1 MVFLFLPNSIQNNYM
16 KREFILNLS
25 FLILINLMIK
35 PLYIF
40 GIDVGVQ
47 NAVGPERYG
56 LYFYF
61 LGFIYLFQFI
71 NDFGIQNFNNRFIS
85 LNEKLLGKYFP
96 HILSIKLSLG
106 LVFFSGIILT
116 GWALGLVKMNPFLFG
131 IIGLNLFLDSM
142 NAYLRSN
149 IAGLGWYR
157 KDSFLSVT
165 DKLIMIFLVGYLL
178 LNEQTR
184 AVFSIEWFALAQTIS
199 FFSVSLICLY
209 LLRKKARP
217 KFSIPD
223 KKYFFLILR
232 KSFPFALILISTF
245 LYNRLDGVM
254 IGYILEDGE
263 RQAGYYAAAY
273 RLYDAATMLTFLFIG
288 LLYPMF
294 SKMLSRNEQP
304 AELYQFG
311 STLLWILSLV
321 ILLIFLLFPS
331 EIMNLLYLEPGPDA
345 AMVLMLLGTAF
356 VFKSIFNLS
365 GAYLLAFGDLRKMN
379 IVLLAGLMIN
389 FFVNLILIPKLG
401 IIGACI
407 ATLATQFLVALL
419 LFIRAT
425 RFSSGK
431 MGIPTLLK
439 GLAVF
444 LITVTPVIY
453 FQANTDAGDIL
464 KKSIQVLPVFA
475 LFLVIIAV
483 TFYKNSFRIRKWLDK

>member
-1 MVFLFLPNSIQNNYM
+1 M
-16 KREFILNLS
+16 KREFILNLA

-47 NAVGPERYG
+47 NVVGPESYG

-106 LVFFSGIILT
+106 LLFFSGIILT
-116 GWALGLVKMNPFLFG
+116 GWALGLVKMNPLLFG
-131 IIGLNLFLDSM
+131 LVGLNLFLDSM

-157 KDSFLSVT
+157 KDSILSVT
-165 DKLIMIFLVGYLL
+165 DKLIMIILVGYLL

-184 AVFSIEWFALAQTIS
+184 AHFSIEWFALAQTIS

-209 LLRKKARP
+209 ILRRRALP
-217 KFSIPD
+217 KISVPD

-254 IGYILEDGE
+254 IGYMLEDGE

-311 STLLWILSLV
+311 SILLWILSLV
-321 ILLIFLLFPS
+321 ILLVFILFPA
-331 EIMNLLYLEPGPDA
+331 EIMNLLYREPGPDA

-365 GAYLLAFGDLRKMN
+365 GAYLLAFGDLRIMN
-379 IVLLAGLMIN
+379 IILLAGLIVN
-389 FFVNLILIPKLG
+389 FTVNLIFIPKMG

-407 ATLATQFLVALL
+407 ATLITQFMVAIL
-419 LFIRAT
+419 LFIRAS
-425 RFSSGK
+425 RFASRG
-431 MGIPTLLK
+431 MGAITLLK

-444 LITVTPVIY
+444 MVTVIPLMY
-453 FQANTDAGDIL
+453 FRENTETGDLL
-464 KKSIQVLPVFA
+464 KKSLQSLPFLA
-475 LFLVIIAV
+475 LFMAILVM
-483 TFYKNSFRIRKWLDK
+483 TFYKNSYRIRKWLDK